1 MRLHFVRTGGFA
13 GLRLAATIDT
23 EVLPEEECEL
33 LMDELDNANFFEL
46 PSVLEAPYGGADRFQ
61 YEVTVEREEDQ
72 HTVEAGE
79 AAVPENLQ
87 PLLQHLERLARKSR
101 RGPTV

>member
-1 MRLHFVRTGGFA
+1 MRFHFVRTGGFA

-46 PSVLEAPYGGADRFQ
+46 PSVLEASSGGADRFQ
-61 YEVTVEREEDQ
+61 YEVTVERDEDQ
-72 HTVEAGE
+72 HTIGPVRRRFLRTFS
-79 AAVPENLQ
+79 AAP
-87 PLLQHLERLARKSR
+87 AS
-101 RGPTV
+101 GAIGA